1 MGETQVAAG
10 AVTRV
15 EALLRDVFADLDVL
29 RDLVAAL
36 WVRARSEGRRPT
48 TTDLAQ
54 IRPAVFRHLAKA
66 GGRLNGTGVIPAPGV
81 LADQQR
87 WLEWWRKPGDT
98 NEPRPLSVD
107 LDPHHVGGYD
117 YPAAEW
123 FDVPQRTGR
132 RVIVGPYVDYSGT
145 DEYILTFA
153 NPVYTDDGFFAV
165 TAADIRATDF
175 EREML
180 PILDS
185 EGPATLLLNASGRV
199 IASNTPSTIIG
210 SLAPADRPPGCPVP
224 AGAGWADCA
233 GLPWSLL
240 PG

>member
-1 MGETQVAAG
+1 VGETQVATG
-10 AVTRV
+10 AATRV
-15 EALLRDVFADLDVL
+15 EALLRRVFDDLDVL
-29 RDLVAAL
+29 RDQVVDLGD
-36 WVRARSEGRRPT
+36 RARREGRRASSG
-48 TTDLAQ
+48 DLAE
-54 IRPAVFRHLAKA
+54 IRPTVLDHLAKSA
-66 GGRLNGTGVIPAPGV
+66 GRLNGTGVITAPGI
-81 LADQQR
+81 LTDQPR
-87 WLEWWRKPGDT
+87 WLEWWSKPGNST
-98 NEPRPLSVD
+98 EPRPLAVD

-123 FDVPQRTGR
+123 FAVPQLTGH
-132 RVIVGPYVDYSGT
+132 RVIVGPYVDYAGT

-153 NPVYTDDGFFAV
+153 RPITVVDEFFGVA
-165 TAADIRATDF
+165 AADIRATDF

-180 PILDS
+180 PILD
-185 EGPATLLLNASGRV
+185 ATGTTSLLVNASGRV

-210 SLAPADRPPGCPVP
+210 SLAPADWPPGRPVP